1 MIATRLAWASN
12 LMRRLTV
19 VVMMALMAVT
29 ALPFYAQ
36 ANLIQQ
42 DVKTVELRGLNKVT
56 ARVST
61 IKGAL
66 TDQLSFG
73 NLRITVKSCWSAPPG
88 KRPEHAALLHV
99 IENRPGEGPQAVFSG
114 WMFASSPA
122 LSSLEH
128 PVYDISVIA
137 CHAK

>member
-1 MIATRLAWASN
+1 MYRFTAIAFALFVCAFSIQALAQST
-12 LMRRLTV
+12 L
-19 VVMMALMAVT
+19 
-29 ALPFYAQ
+29 
-36 ANLIQQ
+36 QQ
-42 DVKTVELRGLNKVT
+42 VDAKSVELRGLNKVT

-73 NLRITVKSCWSAPPG
+73 NLIITVKSCWSAPAG
-88 KRPEHAALLHV
+88 ERPEHAALLHIV
-99 IENRPGEGPQAVFSG
+99 ENRPGEGQKNVFSG

-122 LSSLEH
+122 LSALEH
-128 PVYDISVIA
+128 PVYDISLIA